1 MKQKQLHKPYR
12 LVTMLLLVMAIL
24 MPYGGAWAQ
33 TQPSEGDGSSEHP
46 FLINTAEEL
55 KWYASYV
62 NGESGDNVVHTT
74 ACAKLMNNID
84 LSTVCGEG
92 KGNWTPI
99 AKYGIYKYNGE
110 HHFDGVFDGNGHTIS
125 NLYINDENG
134 SNLGLFGYIKPTAS
148 SAPASVKNL
157 KMASVQ
163 IVGESYI
170 AAVSGSGSGVT
181 FENIEVISGS
191 IAGTR
196 NISGISS
203 CVGNAKNC
211 INRAD
216 VTASSMYAAGVI
228 HYIGKVS
235 NCSNYGKIT
244 AGRGLAGGIVSNGD
258 GFAKLTDCA
267 NYGDIEITQPVANE
281 CGVGGLLGYP
291 WYVEISNCANFGN
304 IYLKAQSELVGVIV
318 GKGLL
323 VKASG
328 ILANT
333 GNIYVGG
340 TAQTDVPVLQSGIS
354 WEDNKVN
361 NTANCLT
368 PTAEQLTSGWLAWQ
382 LQLNCGI
389 QTWGQNISAD
399 PKDAYPVI
407 GGSVLYAEGSCTDDL
422 SAATSFSNNPGVVTH
437 NLTHHDEVLATCV
450 ADGTIEYWSCADC
463 GKQWSD
469 GSRQHIVTDLKVKA
483 LGHDFNDQNE
493 CTRCGAKLCSE
504 GHTKDL
510 QVDAVE
516 ATCTTAGN
524 IGYYHCS
531 VCNKYYNTETNEQIE
546 ENSWI
551 IPTKEHT
558 TDHVSAQAAT
568 CSKMGNHEYWY
579 CSDCD
584 TYFKEEAC
592 ENAYTDDAVAGT
604 GVWIK
609 KIPHTLPAD
618 FDKDG
623 LKYCSVCG
631 HIEGEAPTL
640 VTDEASKFNGYYALS
655 KAGHLV
661 WLHNQVQVYDAATDT
676 YPNESIKCY
685 LANSISFKDVCHP
698 ADAANSVEE
707 ASWNP
712 IGDSNS
718 FKGIFDGNGHTVS
731 DLYINSSGYNLGLF
745 GQVAGAEIK
754 NVIVQGNVTGFYE
767 EANSQSGQYVGLV
780 LGIGSSGVKL
790 ENCESRGSVT
800 GYKFVGGIVG
810 LVPSSGGTI
819 TMCTNRATVKNYSG
833 QSGEH
838 FGGIVGSGCGLSLCA
853 NYADIT
859 TESDNVGGLAGVLS
873 TDSNRKGMNNC
884 MNVGNVIGKQ
894 NVGGLAGSCYAANN
908 VNNYSTGRVEA
919 TNRCA
924 GLLVGDYGN
933 DPSKA
938 FANTY
943 YVKEGQVVEN
953 GTTTAGRY
961 YGGSN
966 TITAPAQAVPQ
977 ADVASGKL
985 ANLLASVNNTWGQD
999 LEQENTYPVLNGKA
1013 VYFSGSKLCNG
1024 HLLSEAYTNDKA
1036 KETTTPAHSQEY
1048 DADGFCTV
1056 CHESRELH
1064 GTGTADDPFLIS
1076 SVAQLEYLRD
1086 QSNLGNG
1093 QITAH
1098 AKLVNDIDL
1107 AYASASSWIPVS
1119 KSNAFAGT
1127 FDGNGHCIKNLYSS
1141 FYQGGYVGL
1150 FGFVDGGTIKNLTVE
1165 GIIESSCVDQGMI
1178 AGYSYGGNYYNCVA
1192 KGRINTS
1199 GSADYVGGITGW
1211 VTRKSSSVTVV
1222 RGCASYVDIV
1232 STGTF
1237 AGGIIGK
1244 SNNSIIMEACANY
1257 GNVTGKINVGGLMG
1271 YTDPKTDSRI
1281 TNCYVGSCK
1290 VRGTETNPNVFLTCY
1305 EPSGSLSNFDKVFY
1319 SKDAKVFAS
1328 ADATEPEDLASR
1340 IAYGEYNTS
1349 SAFVGL
1355 SAEQIAGGEATYRL
1369 NNETTVSPVW
1379 TQDLNQANSQPELNG
1394 DAALYTVYPMGY
1406 RHGSTVLS
1414 FSNNQD
1420 DENTLHLEAD
1430 NNGSHDK
1437 AFSYVSDGYQSCTH
1451 SATCRECGLIVESEA
1466 CSRDNDI
1473 CTKCNY
1479 GDLFELADGVTYT
1492 LANGAEVY
1500 ELNYARNF
1508 GGTNWTTW
1516 YVPFELKLTPELC
1529 KKYAFSR
1536 INNVHQYDDDN
1547 DGVADRTIVESF
1559 NQAEGVTLKAN
1570 YPYLVRAL
1578 TDADKKM
1585 TINLTEVA
1593 LAKAESKHIDCM
1605 SVDNTYTF
1613 TGIYN
1618 GMGDGGNTP
1627 NSPLSLFDNSVGNK
1641 WLNFHSLPAQRHH
1654 LVITPRD
1661 GSAQTVAPA
1670 RIMLQVIG
1678 DETATGIVNIYSY
1691 DKRSSETYD
1700 LSGRR
1705 VSSSQRGL
1713 LIKNGKKVFVK

>member
-1 MKQKQLHKPYR
+1 MYETETITQTVSARHDAAARDGDPHALW
-12 LVTMLLLVMAIL
+12 
-24 MPYGGAWAQ
+24 GAWAQ

-46 FLINTAEEL
+46 FLITTAEEL
-55 KWYASYV
+55 QWYANYV

-74 ACAKLMNNID
+74 ACAQLMNDID

-99 AKYGIYKYNGE
+99 AKFGIYTYDGE
-110 HHFDGVFDGNGHTIS
+110 YHFDGVFDGNGHTIS
-125 NLYINDENG
+125 NLYINDQYG
-134 SNLGLFGYIKPTAS
+134 SHLGLFGRIELTES
-148 SAPASVKNL
+148 STSASVKNL
-157 KMASVQ
+157 KMRNVQ
-163 IVGESYI
+163 IVGKEYC
-170 AAVSGSGSGVT
+170 AAVCGSGLRAT

-191 IAGTR
+191 IAG
-196 NISGISS
+196 NSSIYGISS
-203 CVGNAKNC
+203 CNGNAKNC
-211 INRAD
+211 INRAN
-216 VTASSMYAAGVI
+216 VTASNSYVAGI
-228 HYIGKVS
+228 INNIYGEVS

-244 AGRGLAGGIVSNGD
+244 AGIGLAGGIVAKGD
-258 GFAKLTDCA
+258 GYAKLTDCA
-267 NYGDIEITQPVANE
+267 NYGDIEITQPVGDY

-291 WYVEISNCANFGN
+291 GYLKISNCANFGN

-318 GKGLL
+318 GTGKLA
-323 VKASG
+323 KASG

-333 GNIYVGG
+333 GNIYVDG
-340 TAQTDVPVLQSGIS
+340 TAQTDVSVLQSGIS
-354 WEDNKVN
+354 WSDGESA
-361 NTANCLT
+361 NTATCLA
-368 PTAEQLTSGWLAWQ
+368 PTAEQLTSGWLTWQ
-382 LQLNCGI
+382 LQQNCST
-389 QTWGQNISAD
+389 QTWGQNISTD

-407 GGSVLYAEGSCTDDL
+407 GGSVLYTEGSCTGDH
-422 SAATSFSNNPGVVTH
+422 SAATSFSNDPGVVTH
-437 NLTHHDEVLATCV
+437 NLTHHDAVLATCV
-450 ADGTIEYWSCADC
+450 ADGTIEYWSCSDC

-469 GSRQHIVTDLKVKA
+469 ESRQHIVTDLTAKA
-483 LGHDFNDQNE
+483 LGHNY
-493 CTRCGAKLCSE
+493 
-504 GHTKDL
+504 
-510 QVDAVE
+510 
-516 ATCTTAGN
+516 
-524 IGYYHCS
+524 I
-531 VCNKYYNTETNEQIE
+531 
-546 ENSWI
+546 
-551 IPTKEHT
+551 
-558 TDHVSAQAAT
+558 
-568 CSKMGNHEYWY
+568 
-579 CSDCD
+579 
-584 TYFKEEAC
+584 
-592 ENAYTDDAVAGT
+592 
-604 GVWIK
+604 
-609 KIPHTLPAD
+609 PAD

-631 HIEGEAPTL
+631 HIEAEEPTL
-640 VTDEASKFNGYYALS
+640 VADAASKFNGYYALS
-655 KAGHLV
+655 KAAHLV
-661 WLHNQVQVYDAATDT
+661 WLHNQVQVYDAETKT
-676 YPNESIKCY
+676 YPYESIKCY
-685 LANSISFKDVCHP
+685 LANGISLKAVCHP
-698 ADAANSVEE
+698 ADAANSVAE

-712 IGDSNS
+712 IGDKNP

-731 DLYINSSGYNLGLF
+731 DLYINNSGNTLGLF
-745 GQVAGAEIK
+745 GLVDGAEIK

-767 EANSQSGQYVGLV
+767 EGNSQSGQYVGLV

-800 GYKFVGGIVG
+800 GYKYVGGIVG

-833 QSGEH
+833 QSGKY

-859 TESDNVGGLAGVLS
+859 TESNNVGGLAGVLS

-884 MNVGNVIGKQ
+884 MNVGNVKGKQ
-894 NVGGLAGSCYAANN
+894 NVGGLVGNCCAANN
-908 VNNYSTGRVEA
+908 VNNYSSGRVEA
-919 TNRCA
+919 TSQYA
-924 GLLVGDYGN
+924 GLLVGTYTN
-933 DPSKA
+933 NPSAA
-938 FANTY
+938 FENTY
-943 YVKEGQVVEN
+943 YVKEGFVVEN
-953 GTTTAGRY
+953 GTITAGQY
-961 YGGSN
+961 CGHSSN
-966 TITAPAQAVPQ
+966 PITAPAQAVNQ

-985 ANLLASVNNTWGQD
+985 ANLLASVNSTWGQD
-999 LEQENTYPVLNGKA
+999 LLDQENTYPVLNGKA

-1056 CHESRELH
+1056 CHESRVLH
-1064 GTGTADDPFLIS
+1064 GTGIAEDPYLIS
-1076 SVAQLEYLRD
+1076 SVEQLEYLRD
-1086 QSNLGNG
+1086 QSNMGSRK
-1093 QITAH
+1093 ITAH

-1107 AYASASSWIPVS
+1107 SYASASSWIPVS
-1119 KSNAFAGT
+1119 KSYSNGFAGT

-1141 FYQGGYVGL
+1141 FNQDSYVGL
-1150 FGFVDGGTIKNLTVE
+1150 FGCVYGGTIKNLTVE
-1165 GIIESSCVDQGMI
+1165 GVIESSCSNQGMI
-1178 AGYSYGGNYYNCVA
+1178 AGYSVDANYYNCVV
-1192 KGRINTS
+1192 KGRITTN
-1199 GSADYVGGITGW
+1199 GSSYFVGGIAGNISNFG
-1211 VTRKSSSVTVV
+1211 SSNPVV
-1222 RGCASYVDIV
+1222 QGCASYVDIV
-1232 STGTF
+1232 STGTYT
-1237 AGGIIGK
+1237 AGLVGMAGNGI
-1244 SNNSIIMEACANY
+1244 NMEACANY
-1257 GNVTGKINVGGLMG
+1257 GNVTGTANVGGLMG
-1271 YTDPKTDSRI
+1271 YYNPNSESHI
-1281 TNCYVGSCK
+1281 TNCYVGSCE
-1290 VRGTETNPNVFLTCY
+1290 VRGEGANVFLTCFEY
-1305 EPSGSLSNFDKVFY
+1305 DSSSSCLSNYEKVFY

-1328 ADATEPEDLASR
+1328 ADATEPEVLANR
-1340 IAYGEYNTS
+1340 IAPGESNTS
-1349 SAFVGL
+1349 SAFVGFSTQL
-1355 SAEQIAGGEATYRL
+1355 VAGGEATYL
-1369 NNETTVSPVW
+1369 MNNETTASPVW
-1379 TQDLNQANSQPELNG
+1379 TQDLSQTNSQPELNG
-1394 DAALYTVYPMGY
+1394 NAALYTVYKMGY
-1406 RHGSTVLS
+1406 AHGSILLS

-1420 DENTLHLEAD
+1420 KENTLHAEAD

-1437 AFSYVSDGYQSCTH
+1437 AVGYVSDGYQSCTH
-1451 SATCRECGLIVESEA
+1451 SAICRECGHIVVESED
-1466 CSRDNDI
+1466 CSRVNDI

-1479 GDLFELADGVTYT
+1479 GDLFELADGVAYT
-1492 LANGAEVY
+1492 LANGAKVG

-1516 YVPFELKLTPELC
+1516 YVPFELTLTPELC

-1705 VSSSQRGL
+1705 VSSNQRGL

>member
-1 MKQKQLHKPYR
+1 MIHPKTAVLGR
-12 LVTMLLLVMAIL
+12 A
-24 MPYGGAWAQ
+24 GGAWAQ

-62 NGESGDNVVHTT
+62 NGESGDNEVHTT
-74 ACAKLMNNID
+74 ACAQLVKDID

-99 AKYGIYKYNGE
+99 AKFGIYTYDGE
-110 HHFDGVFDGNGHTIS
+110 YHFDGVFDGNGHTIS
-125 NLYINDENG
+125 NLYINDQYG
-134 SNLGLFGYIKPTAS
+134 SHLGLFGRIELTES
-148 SAPASVKNL
+148 STSASVKNL
-157 KMASVQ
+157 KMRNVQ
-163 IVGESYI
+163 IVGKEYC
-170 AAVSGSGSGVT
+170 AAVCGSGLRAT

-191 IAGTR
+191 IAG
-196 NISGISS
+196 NSSIYGISS
-203 CVGNAKNC
+203 CNGNAKNC
-211 INRAD
+211 INRAN
-216 VTASSMYAAGVI
+216 VTASNSYVAGI
-228 HYIGKVS
+228 INNIYGEVS

-244 AGRGLAGGIVSNGD
+244 AGIGLAGGIVAKGD
-258 GFAKLTDCA
+258 GYAKLTDCA
-267 NYGDIEITQPVANE
+267 NYGDIEITQPVGDY

-291 WYVEISNCANFGN
+291 GYLKISNCANFGN

-318 GKGLL
+318 GTGKLA
-323 VKASG
+323 KASG

-333 GNIYVGG
+333 GNIYVDG
-340 TAQTDVPVLQSGIS
+340 TAQTDVSVLQSGIS
-354 WEDNKVN
+354 WSDGESA
-361 NTANCLT
+361 NTATCLA
-368 PTAEQLTSGWLAWQ
+368 PTAEQLTSGWLTWQ
-382 LQLNCGI
+382 LQQNCST
-389 QTWGQNISAD
+389 QTWGQNISTD

-407 GGSVLYAEGSCTDDL
+407 GGSVLYTEGSCTGDH
-422 SAATSFSNNPGVVTH
+422 SAATSFSNDPGVVTH
-437 NLTHHDEVLATCV
+437 NLTHHDAVLATCV
-450 ADGTIEYWSCADC
+450 ADGTIEYWSCSDC

-469 GSRQHIVTDLKVKA
+469 ESRQHIVTDLTAKA
-483 LGHDFNDQNE
+483 LGHNY
-493 CTRCGAKLCSE
+493 
-504 GHTKDL
+504 
-510 QVDAVE
+510 
-516 ATCTTAGN
+516 
-524 IGYYHCS
+524 I
-531 VCNKYYNTETNEQIE
+531 
-546 ENSWI
+546 
-551 IPTKEHT
+551 
-558 TDHVSAQAAT
+558 
-568 CSKMGNHEYWY
+568 
-579 CSDCD
+579 
-584 TYFKEEAC
+584 
-592 ENAYTDDAVAGT
+592 
-604 GVWIK
+604 
-609 KIPHTLPAD
+609 PAD

-631 HIEGEAPTL
+631 HIEAEEPTL

-661 WLHNQVQVYDAATDT
+661 WLYNQVQVYDEATET

-685 LANSISFKDVCHP
+685 LANDISLKDVCHP
-698 ADAANSVEE
+698 ADAANSVAE
-707 ASWNP
+707 ANWNP
-712 IGDSNS
+712 IGDSHP

-745 GQVAGAEIK
+745 GQVDGAEIK
-754 NVIVQGNVTGFYE
+754 NVTVQGNVTGFYDE
-767 EANSQSGQYVGLV
+767 ENSLSGQYVGLV
-780 LGIGSSGVKL
+780 LGVGTSGVKL

-800 GYKFVGGIVG
+800 GYKYVGGIVG

-833 QSGEH
+833 QSGKY

-859 TESDNVGGLAGVLS
+859 TESNNVGGLAGVLS

-884 MNVGNVIGKQ
+884 MNVGNVKGKQ
-894 NVGGLAGSCYAANN
+894 NVGGLVGNCCAANN
-908 VNNYSTGRVEA
+908 VNNYSSGRVEA
-919 TNRCA
+919 TSQYA
-924 GLLVGDYGN
+924 GLLVGTYTSN
-933 DPSKA
+933 PSAA
-938 FANTY
+938 FENTY
-943 YVKEGQVVEN
+943 YVKEGFVVEN
-953 GTTTAGRY
+953 GTTTAGKY
-961 YGGSN
+961 YGNG
-966 TITAPAQAVPQ
+966 TISAKAEAIPQ

-985 ANLLASVNNTWGQD
+985 ATMLASVNSTWGQD
-999 LEQENTYPVLNGKA
+999 LLDQENTYPVLNGKA

-1036 KETTTPAHSQEY
+1036 KETVTPAHSQEY

-1056 CHESRELH
+1056 CHESRVLH
-1064 GTGTADDPFLIS
+1064 GTGIIDDPFLIS
-1076 SVAQLEYLRD
+1076 NVAQLEYLRD
-1086 QSNLGNG
+1086 QSNMGSRK
-1093 QITAH
+1093 ITAH

-1107 AYASASSWIPVS
+1107 AYASASDWIPIS
-1119 KSNAFAGT
+1119 KSNSNGFAGT

-1141 FYQGGYVGL
+1141 FNQGGYVGL
-1150 FGFVDGGTIKNLTVE
+1150 FGCVYGGTIKNLTVE
-1165 GIIESSCVDQGMI
+1165 GVIESSCGNQGMI
-1178 AGYSYGGNYYNCVA
+1178 AGSSYGGNYYNCVA

-1199 GSADYVGGITGW
+1199 GGYFVGGIAGNIS
-1211 VTRKSSSVTVV
+1211 KSGSSNPVV
-1222 RGCASYVDIV
+1222 QGCASYVDIV
-1232 STGTF
+1232 STGTYT
-1237 AGGIIGK
+1237 AGLVGMAGNGI
-1244 SNNSIIMEACANY
+1244 NMEACANY
-1257 GNVTGKINVGGLMG
+1257 GNVTGTANVGGLMG
-1271 YTDPKTDSRI
+1271 YNNPDSESRI
-1281 TNCYVGSCK
+1281 TNCYVGSCE
-1290 VRGTETNPNVFLTCY
+1290 VRGEGANVFLTCFEY
-1305 EPSGSLSNFDKVFY
+1305 NSSSSCLSNYEKVFY

-1328 ADATEPEDLASR
+1328 ADATEPEVLASR
-1340 IAYGEYNTS
+1340 IAPGESNTS
-1349 SAFVGL
+1349 SAFVGFSTQL
-1355 SAEQIAGGEATYRL
+1355 VAGGEATYL
-1369 NNETTVSPVW
+1369 MNNETTASPVW
-1379 TQDLNQANSQPELNG
+1379 TQDLSQTNSQPELNG
-1394 DAALYTVYPMGY
+1394 DAALYTVYKMGY
-1406 RHGSTVLS
+1406 RHGSILLS
-1414 FSNNQD
+1414 FSNNQNK
-1420 DENTLHLEAD
+1420 ENTLHAEAD

-1437 AFSYVSDGYQSCTH
+1437 AVGYVSDGYQSCTH
-1451 SATCRECGLIVESEA
+1451 SAICRECGHIVVESED

-1479 GDLFELADGVTYT
+1479 GDLFELADGVAYT
-1492 LANGAEVY
+1492 LANGAEVG

-1516 YVPFELKLTPELC
+1516 YVPFELTLTPELC
-1529 KKYAFSR
+1529 QKYAFSR

-1585 TINLTEVA
+1585 TITLNNVD

-1705 VSSSQRGL
+1705 VSSNQRGL

>member
-46 FLINTAEEL
+46 FLITTAEEL

-62 NGESGDNVVHTT
+62 NGESGDNVVHNT
-74 ACAKLMNNID
+74 ACAQLVKDID

-99 AKYGIYKYNGE
+99 AKYDIYGLTSSNK
-110 HHFDGVFDGNGHTIS
+110 FDGVFDGNGHTIS
-125 NLYINDENG
+125 NLYIDQNG
-134 SNLGLFGYIKPTAS
+134 SKLGLFGCIMPTTS
-148 SAPASVKNL
+148 STSASVKNL
-157 KMASVQ
+157 KMANVQ
-163 IVGESYI
+163 IVGDEYC
-170 AAVSGSGSGVT
+170 AAVCGYGIGGT
-181 FENIEVISGS
+181 FENIEVLSGS
-191 IAGTR
+191 IASYTKAY
-196 NISGISS
+196 GIAGCS
-203 CVGNAKNC
+203 GNAKNC
-211 INRAD
+211 INRAN
-216 VTASSMYAAGVI
+216 VTAKRTYAAGVI
-228 HYIGKVS
+228 NNIRDEVS

-244 AGRGLAGGIVSNGD
+244 AEIGLAGGIVVKSNGSTQ
-258 GFAKLTDCA
+258 LINCA
-267 NYGDIEITQPVANE
+267 NYGDIVITGNVSDK
-281 CGVGGLLGYP
+281 VGGLVAAP
-291 WYVEISNCANFGN
+291 WNLVISNCANFGN
-304 IYLKAQSELVGVIV
+304 IYLKEQSELVGVIV
-318 GKGLL
+318 GTDQLS
-323 VKASG
+323 KASG

-333 GNIYVGG
+333 GNIYVDDI
-340 TAQTDVPVLQSGIS
+340 AQTDVPVLQTGIT
-354 WEDNKVN
+354 WFNGNVD

-368 PTAEQLTSGWLAWQ
+368 PTAEQLASGWLTWQ
-382 LQLNCGI
+382 LQQNCST
-389 QTWGQNISAD
+389 QTWGQNVSAE

-407 GGSVLYAEGSCTDDL
+407 GGSVLYAVGSCIDIQ
-422 SAATSFSNNPGVVTH
+422 FSNVSGVVTH
-437 NLTHHDEVLATCV
+437 
-450 ADGTIEYWSCADC
+450 
-463 GKQWSD
+463 
-469 GSRQHIVTDLKVKA
+469 DLR
-483 LGHDFNDQNE
+483 HNN
-493 CTRCGAKLCSE
+493 
-504 GHTKDL
+504 
-510 QVDAVE
+510 AV
-516 ATCTTAGN
+516 
-524 IGYYHCS
+524 S
-531 VCNKYYNTETNEQIE
+531 
-546 ENSWI
+546 
-551 IPTKEHT
+551 
-558 TDHVSAQAAT
+558 AT
-568 CSKMGNHEYWY
+568 CSHKGSHEYWY
-579 CSDCD
+579 CSDCE
-584 TYFKEEAC
+584 TYFKEETC
-592 ENAYTDDAVAGT
+592 ETSYTDDAVAET
-604 GVWIK
+604 GVWIE

-618 FDKDG
+618 FDKNG

-631 HIEGEAPTL
+631 HVVEVEAPTL
-640 VTDEASKFNGYYALS
+640 VADAASKFNGYYALS
-655 KAGHLV
+655 KAAHLV
-661 WLHNQVQVYDAATDT
+661 WLHNQVQVYDAETKT
-676 YPNESIKCY
+676 YPYESIKCY
-685 LANSISFKDVCHP
+685 LANGISLKAVCHP
-698 ADAANSVEE
+698 ADAANSVAE

-712 IGDSNS
+712 IGDKNP

-731 DLYINSSGYNLGLF
+731 DLYINNSGNTLGLF
-745 GQVAGAEIK
+745 GLVDGAEIK

-767 EANSQSGQYVGLV
+767 EGNSQSGQYVGLV

-800 GYKFVGGIVG
+800 GYKYVGGIVG

-833 QSGEH
+833 QSGKY

-859 TESDNVGGLAGVLS
+859 TESNNVGGLAGVLS

-884 MNVGNVIGKQ
+884 MNVGNVKGKQ
-894 NVGGLAGSCYAANN
+894 NVGGLVGNCCAANN
-908 VNNYSTGRVEA
+908 VNNYSSGRVEA
-919 TNRCA
+919 TSQYA
-924 GLLVGDYGN
+924 GLLVGTYTN
-933 DPSKA
+933 NPSAA
-938 FANTY
+938 FENTY
-943 YVKEGQVVEN
+943 YVKKAPVVEN
-953 GTTTAGRY
+953 GTITAGQY
-961 YGGSN
+961 CGHSSN
-966 TITAPAQAVPQ
+966 PITAPAQAVNQ

-985 ANLLASVNNTWGQD
+985 ANLLASVNSTWGQD
-999 LEQENTYPVLNGKA
+999 LLDQENTYPVLNGKA

-1036 KETTTPAHSQEY
+1036 KETVTPAHSQEY

-1056 CHESRELH
+1056 CHESRVLH
-1064 GTGTADDPFLIS
+1064 GTGIIDDPFLIS
-1076 SVAQLEYLRD
+1076 NVAQLEYLRD
-1086 QSNLGNG
+1086 QSNMGSRK
-1093 QITAH
+1093 ITAH

-1107 AYASASSWIPVS
+1107 AYASASNWIPVS
-1119 KSNAFAGT
+1119 KSNSNGFAGT

-1141 FYQGGYVGL
+1141 FNQGGYVGL
-1150 FGFVDGGTIKNLTVE
+1150 FGCVYGGTIKNLTVE
-1165 GIIESSCVDQGMI
+1165 GVIESSCGNQGMI
-1178 AGYSYGGNYYNCVA
+1178 AGSSYGGNYYNCVA

-1199 GSADYVGGITGW
+1199 GGYFVGGIAGNIS
-1211 VTRKSSSVTVV
+1211 KSGSSNPVV
-1222 RGCASYVDIV
+1222 QGCASYVDIV
-1232 STGTF
+1232 STGTYT
-1237 AGGIIGK
+1237 AGLVGMAGNGI
-1244 SNNSIIMEACANY
+1244 NMEACANY
-1257 GNVTGKINVGGLMG
+1257 GNVTGTANVGGLMG
-1271 YTDPKTDSRI
+1271 YNNPDSESRI
-1281 TNCYVGSCK
+1281 TNCYVGSCE
-1290 VRGTETNPNVFLTCY
+1290 VRGEGANVFLTCFEY
-1305 EPSGSLSNFDKVFY
+1305 NSSSSCLSNYEKVFY

-1328 ADATEPEDLASR
+1328 ADATEPEVLASR
-1340 IAYGEYNTS
+1340 IAPGESNTS
-1349 SAFVGL
+1349 SAFVGFSTQL
-1355 SAEQIAGGEATYRL
+1355 VAGGEATYL
-1369 NNETTVSPVW
+1369 MNNETTASPVW
-1379 TQDLNQANSQPELNG
+1379 TQDLSQTNSQPELNG
-1394 DAALYTVYPMGY
+1394 NAALYTVYKMGY
-1406 RHGSTVLS
+1406 AHGSILLS

-1420 DENTLHLEAD
+1420 KENTLHAEAD

-1437 AFSYVSDGYQSCTH
+1437 AVGYVSDGYQSCTH
-1451 SATCRECGLIVESEA
+1451 SAICRECGHIVVESEA

-1479 GDLFELADGVTYT
+1479 GDLFELADGEAYT
-1492 LANGAEVY
+1492 LANGAEVG
-1500 ELNYARNF
+1500 ELSYARNF

-1516 YVPFELKLTPELC
+1516 YVPFELTLTPELC

-1585 TINLTEVA
+1585 TITLNNVD

-1678 DETATGIVNIYSY
+1678 DETATGLVNIYSY

-1705 VSSSQRGL
+1705 VSSNQRGL

>member
-74 ACAKLMNNID
+74 ACAQLVNNID
-84 LSTVCGEG
+84 LSTVCGKG

-267 NYGDIEITQPVANE
+267 NYGDIEITQPVAND

-304 IYLKAQSELVGVIV
+304 IYLKAQSEFVGVIV

-368 PTAEQLTSGWLAWQ
+368 PTAEQLTSGWLTWQ
-382 LQLNCGI
+382 LQQNCST
-389 QTWGQNISAD
+389 QTWGQNISTD
-399 PKDAYPVI
+399 PKDKYPVI
-407 GGSVLYAEGSCTDDL
+407 GGSVLYAAGPCTGDH
-422 SAATSFSNNPGVVTH
+422 SAATSFSNNPSFVTH
-437 NLTHHDEVLATCV
+437 NLTHQDAVPATCV

-558 TDHVSAQAAT
+558 TNHVSAQAAT

-640 VTDEASKFNGYYALS
+640 VTDEASKFNGYNALS

-685 LANSISFKDVCHP
+685 LANSISLKDVCHP

-712 IGDSNS
+712 IGGSHP

-745 GQVAGAEIK
+745 GQVDGAEIK
-754 NVIVQGNVTGFYE
+754 NVTVQGNVTGFYE
-767 EANSQSGQYVGLV
+767 EGNSQSGQYVGLV
-780 LGIGSSGVKL
+780 LGVGTSNTKL
-790 ENCESRGSVT
+790 ENCESVGSVA
-800 GYKFVGGIVG
+800 GYKNVGGIAG
-810 LVPSSGGTI
+810 IVPNGGTI
-819 TMCTNRATVKNYSG
+819 TMCTNRATVTGLG
-833 QSGEH
+833 QNSEYV
-838 FGGIVGSGCGLSLCA
+838 GGIVGYGQGFSLCA
-853 NYADIT
+853 NFADIT
-859 TESDNVGGLAGVLS
+859 SEGSSVGGLAGQLNPNS
-873 TDSNRKGMNNC
+873 QGQGMSDC

-894 NVGGLAGSCYAANN
+894 NVGGLAGSCYAPNN

-919 TNRCA
+919 TNRYA

-938 FANTY
+938 FKNTY

-966 TITAPAQAVPQ
+966 TISAPAEAVYQ

-1024 HLLSEAYTNDKA
+1024 HLLSEAYTND
-1036 KETTTPAHSQEY
+1036 ETQKTVTPAHSQEY
-1048 DADGFCTV
+1048 VDGGFCTV
-1056 CHESRELH
+1056 CHESRVLH
-1064 GTGTADDPFLIS
+1064 GTGIVDDPFLIS

-1086 QSNLGNG
+1086 QSNLGSG

-1107 AYASASSWIPVS
+1107 AYASASNWIPVS
-1119 KSNAFAGT
+1119 KSNSNGFAGT

-1141 FYQGGYVGL
+1141 FNQGGYVGL
-1150 FGFVDGGTIKNLTVE
+1150 FGYVYGGTIKNLTVE
-1165 GIIESSCVDQGMI
+1165 GVIESSCSNQGMI

-1199 GSADYVGGITGW
+1199 GSYFVGGIAGNIS
-1211 VTRKSSSVTVV
+1211 KSGSSNPVV
-1222 RGCASYVDIV
+1222 QGCASYVDIV
-1232 STGTF
+1232 STGTYT
-1237 AGGIIGK
+1237 AGLVGMAGNGI
-1244 SNNSIIMEACANY
+1244 NMEACANY
-1257 GNVTGKINVGGLMG
+1257 GNVTGTANVGGLMG
-1271 YTDPKTDSRI
+1271 YYNPNSESHI
-1281 TNCYVGSCK
+1281 TNCYVGSCE
-1290 VRGTETNPNVFLTCY
+1290 VRGEGANVFLTCFEY
-1305 EPSGSLSNFDKVFY
+1305 DSSSSCLSNYEKVFY

-1328 ADATEPEDLASR
+1328 ADATEPEVLASR
-1340 IAYGEYNTS
+1340 IAPGESNTS

-1479 GDLFELADGVTYT
+1479 GDLFELADGEAYT
-1492 LANGAEVY
+1492 LANGAEVG

-1516 YVPFELKLTPELC
+1516 YVPFELTLTPELC

-1578 TDADKKM
+1578 TDADKEM
-1585 TINLTEVA
+1585 TINLTEVE

-1705 VSSSQRGL
+1705 VSSNQRGL

>member
-62 NGESGDNVVHTT
+62 NGESGDNVVHNT
-74 ACAKLMNNID
+74 ACAQLVKDID

-99 AKYGIYKYNGE
+99 AKYDIYGLTSSNK
-110 HHFDGVFDGNGHTIS
+110 FDGVFDGNGHTIS
-125 NLYINDENG
+125 NLYIDQNG
-134 SNLGLFGYIKPTAS
+134 SKLGLFGCIMPTTS
-148 SAPASVKNL
+148 STSASVKNL
-157 KMASVQ
+157 KMANVQ
-163 IVGESYI
+163 IVGDEYC
-170 AAVSGSGSGVT
+170 AAVCGYGIGGT
-181 FENIEVISGS
+181 FENIEVLSGS
-191 IAGTR
+191 IASYTKAY
-196 NISGISS
+196 GIAGCS
-203 CVGNAKNC
+203 GNAKNC
-211 INRAD
+211 INRAN
-216 VTASSMYAAGVI
+216 VTAKRTYAAGVI
-228 HYIGKVS
+228 NNIRDEVS

-244 AGRGLAGGIVSNGD
+244 AEIGLAGGIVVKSNGSTQ
-258 GFAKLTDCA
+258 LINCA
-267 NYGDIEITQPVANE
+267 NYGDIVITGNVSDK
-281 CGVGGLLGYP
+281 VGGLVAAP
-291 WYVEISNCANFGN
+291 WNLVISNCANFGN
-304 IYLKAQSELVGVIV
+304 IYLKEQSELVGVIV
-318 GKGLL
+318 GTDQLS
-323 VKASG
+323 KASG

-333 GNIYVGG
+333 GNIYVDDI
-340 TAQTDVPVLQSGIS
+340 AQTDVPVLQTGIT
-354 WEDNKVN
+354 WFNGNVD

-368 PTAEQLTSGWLAWQ
+368 PMAEQLASGWLTWQ
-382 LQLNCGI
+382 LQQNCST
-389 QTWGQNISAD
+389 QTWGQNVSAE

-407 GGSVLYAEGSCTDDL
+407 GGSVLYAVGSCIDIQ
-422 SAATSFSNNPGVVTH
+422 FSNVSGVVTH
-437 NLTHHDEVLATCV
+437 SLTH
-450 ADGTIEYWSCADC
+450 
-463 GKQWSD
+463 
-469 GSRQHIVTDLKVKA
+469 
-483 LGHDFNDQNE
+483 N
-493 CTRCGAKLCSE
+493 GA
-504 GHTKDL
+504 
-510 QVDAVE
+510 
-516 ATCTTAGN
+516 
-524 IGYYHCS
+524 
-531 VCNKYYNTETNEQIE
+531 
-546 ENSWI
+546 
-551 IPTKEHT
+551 
-558 TDHVSAQAAT
+558 VSAT
-568 CSKMGNHEYWY
+568 CSKKGNHEYWY

-640 VTDEASKFNGYYALS
+640 VTDEASKFNGYNALS

-685 LANSISFKDVCHP
+685 LANSISLKDVCHP

-712 IGDSNS
+712 IGGSHP

-745 GQVAGAEIK
+745 GQVDGAEIK
-754 NVIVQGNVTGFYE
+754 NVTVQGNVTGFYE
-767 EANSQSGQYVGLV
+767 EGNSQSGQYVGLV
-780 LGIGSSGVKL
+780 LGVGTSNTKL
-790 ENCESRGSVT
+790 ENCESVGSVA
-800 GYKFVGGIVG
+800 GYKNVGGIAG
-810 LVPSSGGTI
+810 IVPNGGTI
-819 TMCTNRATVKNYSG
+819 TMCTNRATVTGLG
-833 QSGEH
+833 QNSEYV
-838 FGGIVGSGCGLSLCA
+838 GGIVGYGQGFSLCA
-853 NYADIT
+853 NFADIT
-859 TESDNVGGLAGVLS
+859 SEGSSVGGLAGQLNPNS
-873 TDSNRKGMNNC
+873 QGQGMSDC

-894 NVGGLAGSCYAANN
+894 NVGGLAGSCYAPNN

-919 TNRCA
+919 TNRYA
-924 GLLVGDYGN
+924 GLLVGGYGN

-938 FANTY
+938 FKNTY

-966 TITAPAQAVPQ
+966 TISAPAEAVYQ

-999 LEQENTYPVLNGKA
+999 LEQENAYPVLNGKA

-1024 HLLSEAYTNDKA
+1024 HLLSEAYTND
-1036 KETTTPAHSQEY
+1036 ETQKTVTPAHSQEY
-1048 DADGFCTV
+1048 VDGGFCTV
-1056 CHESRELH
+1056 CHESRVLH
-1064 GTGTADDPFLIS
+1064 GTGIVDDPFLIS

-1086 QSNLGNG
+1086 QSNMGSG
-1093 QITAH
+1093 KITAH

-1107 AYASASSWIPVS
+1107 AYASASNWIPVS
-1119 KSNAFAGT
+1119 KSNSNGFAGT

-1141 FYQGGYVGL
+1141 FNQGGYVGL
-1150 FGFVDGGTIKNLTVE
+1150 FGYVYGGTIKNLTVE
-1165 GIIESSCVDQGMI
+1165 GVIESPCSNQGMI

-1199 GSADYVGGITGW
+1199 GSYFVGGIAGNIS
-1211 VTRKSSSVTVV
+1211 KSGSSNPVV
-1222 RGCASYVDIV
+1222 QGCASYVDIV
-1232 STGTF
+1232 STGTYT
-1237 AGGIIGK
+1237 AGLVGMAGNGI
-1244 SNNSIIMEACANY
+1244 NMEACANY
-1257 GNVTGKINVGGLMG
+1257 GNVTGTANVGGLMG
-1271 YTDPKTDSRI
+1271 YYNPNSESHI
-1281 TNCYVGSCK
+1281 TNCYVGSCE
-1290 VRGTETNPNVFLTCY
+1290 VRGEGANVFLTCFEY
-1305 EPSGSLSNFDKVFY
+1305 DSSSSCLSNYEKVFY

-1328 ADATEPEDLASR
+1328 ADATEPEVLASR
-1340 IAYGEYNTS
+1340 IAPGESNTS

-1479 GDLFELADGVTYT
+1479 GDLFELADGVAYT

-1585 TINLTEVA
+1585 NITLTEVE

-1670 RIMLQVIG
+1670 RIILQVIG
-1678 DETATGIVNIYSY
+1678 DETATGIVNIYSH

-1705 VSSSQRGL
+1705 VSSNQRGL